1 MPRYIAPAGTAIK
14 ISELTGWLMDSIR
27 GKDRRDEL
35 CEAIRSRYGVKHC
48 FLMSS
53 GRAAMAMIF
62 RILKEKNSQSKRNE
76 VVIPSYTCYSVP
88 AAIEIAGLRV
98 RVCDIDPVTL
108 SYDLQQFKTI
118 DFSRVLCVVSA
129 NLYGNPDDL
138 KSIRSITDKAG
149 CYFLDDAA
157 QAMESSIDQRY
168 TGTWGDIGLYSLDKG
183 KNITSLQGGIIVTDN
198 SEIADW
204 IAQNLDMLPAASSKQ
219 QFMDGIKLVV
229 YTLLLKPWL
238 YWIPAYMPGLGLGKT
253 IYTTDY
259 LFSQYSRSMA
269 AISWRLFKRIDEI
282 TDQRINNA
290 KTLINKLK
298 GIAEIKFIGKV
309 NDSSSPVYLRL
320 PILIENTDDRNRL
333 IECLVKSGIG
343 ASHSYPNSIADLDN
357 ICSFSSIH
365 NNQAHVGRYIAD
377 HILTLPTLSYLK
389 NSDFEK
395 IENIIRDHL

>member
-1 MPRYIAPAGTAIK
+1 
-14 ISELTGWLMDSIR
+14 
-27 GKDRRDEL
+27 
-35 CEAIRSRYGVKHC
+35 
-48 FLMSS
+48 MSS

-62 RILKEKNSQSKRNE
+62 SILKENNNQSQRDE
-76 VVIPSYTCYSVP
+76 IVLPSYTCYSVP

-98 RVCDIDPVTL
+98 RICDIDPVTL
-108 SYDLQQFKTI
+108 SYDLQQFETI

-138 KSIRSITDKAG
+138 KAIRAITDKAG

-204 IAQNLDMLPAASSKQ
+204 ITQKLNVLPPASIKQ
-219 QFMDGIKLVV
+219 HFMDGVKLII

-259 LFSQYSRSMA
+259 LFTQYSRSMA

-282 TDQRINNA
+282 TDQRISHA
-290 KTLINKLK
+290 KALIDKLK
-298 GIAEIKFIGKV
+298 DIAEIKFIEKA
-309 NDSSSPVYLRL
+309 NNSSSPVYLRL

-333 IECLVKSGIG
+333 IEHLVKSGIG
-343 ASHSYPNSIADLDN
+343 ASHSYPHSIADLDN
-357 ICSFSSIH
+357 ISNFSTIH
-365 NNQAHVGRYIAD
+365 NNQAHVGRYVAD
-377 HILTLPTLSYLK
+377 HILTLPTLSYL
-389 NSDFEK
+389 NDSDFEK
-395 IENIIRDHL
+395 IECIIRDHL

>member
-1 MPRYIAPAGTAIK
+1 
-14 ISELTGWLMDSIR
+14 
-27 GKDRRDEL
+27 
-35 CEAIRSRYGVKHC
+35 
-48 FLMSS
+48 
-53 GRAAMAMIF
+53 MAMIF
-62 RILKEKNSQSKRNE
+62 SILKENNNQSQRNE
-76 VVIPSYTCYSVP
+76 IVLPSYTCYSVP

-98 RVCDIDPVTL
+98 RICDIDPVTL

-138 KSIRSITDKAG
+138 KAIRSITDKAG

-168 TGTWGDIGLYSLDKG
+168 TGTWGDVGLYSLDKG

-204 IAQNLDMLPAASSKQ
+204 IAHKLDMLPPAPIKQ
-219 QFMDGIKLVV
+219 QIMDGVKLIV

-282 TDQRINNA
+282 TDQRISHA
-290 KTLINKLK
+290 KALIDKLK
-298 GIAEIKFIGKV
+298 DIAEIKFIEKV

-333 IECLVKSGIG
+333 IEYLIKSGIG
-343 ASHSYPNSIADLDN
+343 ASHSYPHSIADLDN
-357 ICSFSSIH
+357 ISHFSTIQ
-365 NNQAHVGRYIAD
+365 NNQAPVGKYIAD
-377 HILTLPTLSYLK
+377 HILTLPTLSYLN
-389 NSDFEK
+389 NSDIEK
-395 IENIIRDHL
+395 IEHIIRDHL